1 MIEYIIHLA
10 TVASLAMGVIPLGV
24 LIGFCGLCDLRD
36 VATMRGV
43 LGALVMTAMGLL
55 LIGLS
60 LMVLVDGV
68 MK

>member
-10 TVASLAMGVIPLGV
+10 TVTALAVGVIPLGV
-24 LIGFCGLCDLRD
+24 FIVFDGLRDLRGTD
-36 VATMRGV
+36 TTSVVLINMRMIV
-43 LGALVMTAMGLL
+43 MGLL
-55 LIGLS
+55 LIGLP